1 MTPSWLPAA
10 SAAAAA
16 AAAAAATV
24 YLLRRSRLPP
34 RGELQ
39 PELGADAS
47 LLRRLLHVIEHEI
60 LPKTRA
66 EVAEGNKVF
75 GAAILNASFDTVIA
89 ETNHETACPIFH
101 GEIYT
106 IDRWAA
112 LCDKPPPQESVFLA
126 THEPCCL
133 CISAIVWTGFRRC
146 FYLYPYETTKQ
157 QGGFARALPT
167 SGRPGVKGRRSR
179 QLPTRRHPAR
189 PQHHVR
195 ALAGR
200 ALPGAQ
206 RALFDRGPAAADW
219 CAGEVAA
226 RRWHSA
232 RDATSPPPP
241 AAADALPPGDDK
253 AELEATVA
261 RITKQYDLLAC
272 KYHSEKAANPNNKMA
287 FN

>member
-1 MTPSWLPAA
+1 MPPSWLPAA

-16 AAAAAATV
+16 AAAAAVTV

-60 LPKTRA
+60 LPKTRD
-66 EVAEGNKVF
+66 EVAKGNKVF

-157 QGGFARALPT
+157 QGGLARGHPRAG
-167 SGRPGVKGRRSR
+167 GR
-179 QLPTRRHPAR
+179 
-189 PQHHVR
+189 
-195 ALAGR
+195 
-200 ALPGAQ
+200 
-206 RALFDRGPAAADW
+206 
-219 CAGEVAA
+219 E
-226 RRWHSA
+226 
-232 RDATSPPPP
+232 
-241 AAADALPPGDDK
+241 
-253 AELEATVA
+253 
-261 RITKQYDLLAC
+261 
-272 KYHSEKAANPNNKMA
+272 
-287 FN
+287 

>member
-1 MTPSWLPAA
+1 
-10 SAAAAA
+10 
-16 AAAAAATV
+16 V

-157 QGGFARALPT
+157 QGIPHDLNIMYELWRVERYQERNALCST
-167 SGRPGVKGRRSR
+167 AGL
-179 QLPTRRHPAR
+179 LP
-189 PQHHVR
+189 
-195 ALAGR
+195 LI
-200 ALPGAQ
+200 
-206 RALFDRGPAAADW
+206 
-219 CAGEVAA
+219 
-226 RRWHSA
+226 
-232 RDATSPPPP
+232 
-241 AAADALPPGDDK
+241 DALPPGDDK

-261 RITKQYDLLAC
+261 RITKQYDLLSC
-272 KYHSEKAANPNNKMA
+272 KYHSEKAANPSNKMA